1 MLAAPTEKHPGVE
14 TLHAF
19 AAGEVLEGPVR
30 TAIEAHVERC
40 AACRAQLS
48 RVDALRDVFASM
60 SPEPLDDLRWARMA
74 RRVQAEL
81 RAPRVLRTAG
91 RGDSPRDWL
100 RWWAPAAVVAA
111 TAAAAV
117 VVVMSW
123 PKGAT
128 MPEATGPLTIA
139 LEPGADA
146 HVDVPA
152 AVLAADES
160 TPRLLRVD
168 GLPIDLTLASGL
180 TLRLGPQAEVR
191 LLESSLGR
199 VALELERGA
208 VEVWS
213 PEGSDAPE
221 VELRAPDLLATSR
234 GASRFTVS
242 LVGDQPAALEVE
254 RGEVRVARALP
265 APALVARSPEPGPSS
280 DSRPTPRAPAPR
292 GLRAGERSSSVPVV
306 AAGPVAEEL
315 SDPWEAT
322 LRSYEAGELETAV
335 DRARAVLAAAP
346 DADRARQAWSLV
358 CDAQLALDRP
368 AEAAAACE
376 ALLGLTTG
384 DEARV
389 IHFRVAT
396 LYRARLQDCV
406 RATAHYDRMVVVGS
420 TALMDQ
426 DALLGRA
433 ECALASNDLAGAER
447 DLGFLKG
454 QRQARPA
461 AYSALVERLRSARAA
476 RDKAIG
482 KP

>member
-14 TLHAF
+14 TLHAY

-30 TAIEAHVERC
+30 TAIEAHVQRC
-40 AACRAQLS
+40 PTCQAQLA

-60 SPEPLDDLRWARMA
+60 APEPLDDLRWARMA

-81 RAPRVLRTAG
+81 RVPVSAPR
-91 RGDSPRDWL
+91 RDWL

-111 TAAAAV
+111 TVAAAV
-117 VVVMSW
+117 LVVMSW
-123 PKGAT
+123 PKGAS
-128 MPEATGPLTIA
+128 MPEVTGPLTIA

-152 AVLAADES
+152 AVVATDDPL
-160 TPRLLRVD
+160 PRVLRVD
-168 GLPIDLTLASGL
+168 AVPIDLTLASGL
-180 TLRLGPQAEVR
+180 TVRLGPQAEVR
-191 LLESSLGR
+191 LLESSLAR

-213 PEGSDAPE
+213 AEGTAAPE

-234 GASRFTVS
+234 GASRFSVS
-242 LVGDQPAALEVE
+242 LVADQPAALEVE
-254 RGEVRVARALP
+254 RGEVRVARASGAVPPGASSP
-265 APALVARSPEPGPSS
+265 AAPSAVSPARTVGARPGGQ
-280 DSRPTPRAPAPR
+280 RLATRA
-292 GLRAGERSSSVPVV
+292 S
-306 AAGPVAEEL
+306 AAPVASTPAVEVAQ
-315 SDPWEAT
+315 DPWEAT
-322 LRSYEAGELETAV
+322 LRAYEAGELDAALTH
-335 DRARAVLAAAP
+335 ARAVLAAGP

-368 AEAAAACE
+368 AEAASACE
-376 ALLGLTTG
+376 ALLGLTSG
-384 DEARV
+384 DEART

-396 LYRARLQDCV
+396 LYRARLQDCA

-433 ECALASNDLAGAER
+433 ECALASGDLAGAER